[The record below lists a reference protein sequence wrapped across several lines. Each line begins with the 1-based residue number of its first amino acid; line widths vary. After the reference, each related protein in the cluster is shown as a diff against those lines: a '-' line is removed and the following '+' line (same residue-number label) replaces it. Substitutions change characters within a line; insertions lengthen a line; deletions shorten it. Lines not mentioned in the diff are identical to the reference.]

1 MLKKIVSTL
10 DISKVKTLIIS
21 ELSKKHILMK
31 KYAIC
36 DCNGQ
41 IKLFIIILYTI
52 QTFNNVPKVKNKEF
66 SYSSVLASY
75 PKDRGIDSYHRQ
87 FFLFFKNYL
96 KKISRI
102 SMWIS
107 HSKSTWKSI

>member
-66 SYSSVLASY
+66 SYSGTEVYLALTRYKGDPGSS
-75 PKDRGIDSYHRQ
+75 PGRGH
-87 FFLFFKNYL
+87 FFLIEHF
-96 KKISRI
+96 
-102 SMWIS
+102 
-107 HSKSTWKSI
+107 